1 MKTITHKLLFISSV
15 LLLTSCTMGTPADD
29 SPVLAVV
36 GGETLTLKQ
45 ALQEIP
51 EIVILPD
58 TLSAIS
64 DFQQT
69 WIESRVLLREANR
82 LGIQN
87 TPEVR
92 NRVERIRAQIMQET
106 LKELILSQNKDELF
120 VSRDEA
126 QNYYQENKERFTLEE
141 RFVRFRHISTRTRVD
156 ADNARRDIMRGIP
169 WTDVAQRYSVNP
181 ELQIRQSNQFWPIS
195 MAVADIPVMNRYLN
209 VIGITEISPIQA
221 HGNLFHF
228 VQLREDRPIGD
239 HPDLDWLID
248 QITVWL
254 RLEKSRR
261 LINSYVRNLY
271 LQAEANNEIEK
282 TNVSALRNVII
293 TYIEQTDEVPTL

>member
-1 MKTITHKLLFISSV
+1 MR
-15 LLLTSCTMGTPADD
+15 TPADD
-29 SPVLAVV
+29 SPILAVV
-36 GGETLTLKQ
+36 GSETLTLKQ

-51 EIVILPD
+51 EIVLLPD
-58 TLSAIS
+58 TLSALS
-64 DFQQT
+64 GYQQS
-69 WIESRVLLREANR
+69 WIDSRVLLREANR

-92 NRVERIRAQIMQET
+92 SRVERIRAQIMQET

-126 QNYYQENKERFTLEE
+126 QNYYQANKERFALKE
-141 RFVRFRHISTRTRVD
+141 RFVRFRHLSARTRVD
-156 ADNARRDIMRGIP
+156 ADNARRDIMRGVA
-169 WTDVAQRYSVNP
+169 WTDVAQQYSVNP

-195 MAVADIPVMNRYLN
+195 MAVSDIPVMNQYLN
-209 VIGITEISPIQA
+209 IIGITEISPIQS
-221 HGNLFHF
+221 HGNLYHF
-228 VQLREDRPIGD
+228 VQLSEARPVGD
-239 HPDLDWLID
+239 HPELDWLID
-248 QITVWL
+248 QITIWL

-282 TNVSALRNVII
+282 TNVSAISSVII
-293 TYIEQTDEVPTL
+293 TYIEQTVEVSTL

>member
-1 MKTITHKLLFISSV
+1 MKTRTLNLFYISSV
-15 LLLTSCTMGTPADD
+15 LLLSSCTIGTQSDD

-36 GGETLTLKQ
+36 GSETLTLKQ

-51 EIVILPD
+51 EIVLISD
-58 TLSAIS
+58 TLSALS
-64 DFQQT
+64 TYQQN
-69 WIESRVLLREANR
+69 WIDSRVLLREANR

-92 NRVERIRAQIMQET
+92 NRVERIRAQIMEET
-106 LKELILSQNKDELF
+106 LKELILSQNSEELF

-126 QNYYQENKERFTLEE
+126 QNYYQENKDRFSLEE

-169 WTDVAQRYSVNP
+169 WTDVAQQYSVNP

-195 MAVADIPVMNRYLN
+195 MALTDIPVMNRYLN
-209 VIGITEISPIQA
+209 IIGITEISPIQP
-221 HGNLFHF
+221 HGNLYHF
-228 VQLREDRPIGD
+228 VQLLDDRPVGD
-239 HPDLDWLID
+239 HPELDWLID

-282 TNVSALRNVII
+282 TNVSAISNVIL

>member
-1 MKTITHKLLFISSV
+1 LKNITDTLKLIPVV
-15 LLLTSCTMGTPADD
+15 LIITSCTIGTPADD

-45 ALQEIP
+45 AMQEIP
-51 EIVILPD
+51 EIVIASD
-58 TLSAIS
+58 TLSALANY
-64 DFQQT
+64 QQS
-69 WIESRVLLREANR
+69 WIESKVLMREANR

-106 LKELILSQNKDELF
+106 LKELILSQNKDDLF

-126 QNYYQENKERFTLEE
+126 QNYYQENKERFALEE

-169 WTDVAQRYSVNP
+169 WTDVAQQYSVNP

-195 MAVADIPVMNRYLN
+195 MAVADIPIMNRYLN
-209 VIGITEISPIQA
+209 IIGITEISPIQA

-228 VQLREDRPIGD
+228 VQLREERPVGD

-282 TNVSALRNVII
+282 TNVNAIRNVII
-293 TYIEQTDEVPTL
+293 TYLEQTGEVPTL